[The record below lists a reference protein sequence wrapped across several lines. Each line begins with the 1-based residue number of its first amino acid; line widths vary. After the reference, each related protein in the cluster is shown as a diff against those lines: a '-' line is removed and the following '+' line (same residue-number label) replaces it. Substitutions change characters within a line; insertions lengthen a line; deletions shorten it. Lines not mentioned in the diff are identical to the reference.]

1 MLQNAFGDKVMSKK
15 NVYKWYK
22 DFHEGRERVED
33 EERSG
38 RPSTA
43 TDEAHVQKIKDLV
56 LENRRLTIRDISD
69 KIGISKGSVNSIL
82 KDVLA
87 LKRVKSRLVSKSLNF
102 LEKRRRV
109 EVCEAM
115 LSDYIDKTKRIIT
128 GDETW
133 IYAYDPETTDQ
144 SSEYRA
150 KEEAGIVAKQHL
162 VFAPRCTVIHCA
174 DYS

>member
-1 MLQNAFGDKVMSKK
+1 MLQNAFGDTVMSKK

-43 TDEAHVQKIKDLV
+43 TDEAYVQKIKDLV
-56 LENRRLTIRDISD
+56 LENRCLTIRDLSD
-69 KIGISKGSVNSIL
+69 EIGISKGSVNSML

-87 LKRVKSRLVSKSLNF
+87 LKRVKSRLVPKSLNF

-115 LSDYIDKTKRIIT
+115 LSDYIDKTKCIIT
-128 GDETW
+128 GDENW

-144 SSEYRA
+144 SSKYRA
-150 KEEAGIVAKQHL
+150 K
-162 VFAPRCTVIHCA
+162 
-174 DYS
+174 

>member
-1 MLQNAFGDKVMSKK
+1 MVVF
-15 NVYKWYK
+15 

-43 TDEAHVQKIKDLV
+43 TDEAHVQKIKELV

-69 KIGISKGSVNSIL
+69 EIGISKGSVNSIL

-87 LKRVKSRLVSKSLNF
+87 LKSRLVPKSLNF

-115 LSDYIDKTKRIIT
+115 LSDYIDKTKCIIT

-150 KEEAGIVAKQHL
+150 KGEPRPKKPRQSRSKIKVML
-162 VFAPRCTVIHCA
+162 TVFFRL
-174 DYS
+174 S